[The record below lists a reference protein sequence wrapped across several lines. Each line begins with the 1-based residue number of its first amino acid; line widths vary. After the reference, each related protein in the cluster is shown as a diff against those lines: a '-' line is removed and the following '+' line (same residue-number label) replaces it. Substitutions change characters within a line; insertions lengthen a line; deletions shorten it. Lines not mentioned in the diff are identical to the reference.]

1 MHILTGKEAS
11 MEKRIMMDYGVS
23 GRQTV
28 TDIKMFVP
36 RHNARYIHQNELHPS
51 FLAES
56 KCNSSPRAFRKG

>member
-1 MHILTGKEAS
+1 MLTGKGAR

-36 RHNARYIHQNELHPS
+36 RHNARYTKMNYILP
-51 FLAES
+51 F
-56 KCNSSPRAFRKG
+56 